1 MRKLP
6 TKLKQILDPL
16 TEPEKLDLLDALRYP
31 YVLEDLKEVNR
42 ELDQPADEETL
53 ELAAD
58 LYVYEGKNDAGV
70 SHWANLEEAIRL
82 AKERT
87 GKE

>member
-1 MRKLP
+1 MRNLP

-16 TEPEKLDLLDALRYP
+16 TEREKLDLLDALRYP
-31 YVLEDLKEVNR
+31 YILEDLRKVNW

-58 LYVYEGKNDAGV
+58 LYVYEGKNNAGV
-70 SHWANLEEAIRL
+70 SHWTNLEEAIRL
-82 AKERT
+82 AKERLR
-87 GKE
+87 KE

>member
-1 MRKLP
+1 MRRLS
-6 TKLKQILDPL
+6 TKLKRILDPL

-31 YVLEDLKEVNR
+31 YVLEDLREVNR
-42 ELDQPADEETL
+42 ELDRPADEKTL

-58 LYVYEGKNDAGV
+58 LYVYEGKNDAGA

-82 AKERT
+82 AKEQMR
-87 GKE
+87 KE